1 MLERKTKYCT
11 LAVISLLI
19 TMSKSTKRYKKIT
32 SIPGVII
39 ECKSGWFVAYYEHRT
54 DIIANGEN
62 EREVK
67 KNLKEMYEAIIQ
79 LEEEEA
85 EKKTSVK
92 LPKDFKTRHFTQR
105 LKSA

>member
-1 MLERKTKYCT
+1 M
-11 LAVISLLI
+11 A
-19 TMSKSTKRYKKIT
+19 KSPKRYKKIT

-39 ECKSGWFVAYYEHRT
+39 EAKSGWFVAYYEHRT

-67 KNLKEMYEAIIQ
+67 KNLKEMYDAIIKS
-79 LEEEEA
+79 EEEEES
-85 EKKTSVK
+85 EKKTSAA
-92 LPKDFKTRHFTQR
+92 LPKEFKTRHFTQR

>member
-1 MLERKTKYCT
+1 
-11 LAVISLLI
+11 
-19 TMSKSTKRYKKIT
+19 MSKSTKRYKKIT

-39 ECKSGWFVAYYEHRT
+39 ECKSGWYVAYYEHRT

-67 KNLKEMYEAIIQ
+67 KNLKEMYESVIKF
-79 LEEEEA
+79 EEEEA
-85 EKKTSVK
+85 EKKTSSV
-92 LPKDFKTRHFTQR
+92 LPKDFKARHFTQR